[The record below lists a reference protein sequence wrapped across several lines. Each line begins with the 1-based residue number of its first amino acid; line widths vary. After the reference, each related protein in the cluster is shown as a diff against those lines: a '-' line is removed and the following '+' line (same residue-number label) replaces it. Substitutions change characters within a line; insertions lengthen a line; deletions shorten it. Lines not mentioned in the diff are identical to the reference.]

1 MTTYQPVDCDLHDF
15 LEIACLKGYQLNIV
29 LVDGTAI
36 VAKAVNTKA
45 TNGEEFLIVESGSEP
60 ELSERSEIR
69 LDRIRR
75 ISPVDSGA
83 EFGVVDFIAGS
94 QHTP

>member
-1 MTTYQPVDCDLHDF
+1 MTTYRPVGCDLHDY

-29 LVDGTAI
+29 LTDGTAF

-45 TNGEEFLIVESGSEP
+45 TNGEEFLMVESGSEP
-60 ELSERSEIR
+60 ELMERSEIR
-69 LDRIRR
+69 LDRIRS

-83 EFGVVDFIAGS
+83 EFGRVDFSAR
-94 QHTP
+94 